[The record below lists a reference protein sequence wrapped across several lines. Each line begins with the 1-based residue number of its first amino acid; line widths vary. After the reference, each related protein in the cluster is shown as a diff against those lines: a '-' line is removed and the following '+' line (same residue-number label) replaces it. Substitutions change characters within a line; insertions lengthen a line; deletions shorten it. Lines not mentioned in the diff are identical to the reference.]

1 MHQLN
6 NNSIIESIGEFFS
19 ELSPQALALIIG
31 ICTAGLYVIGG
42 LLIAFIV
49 GLVALSV
56 TKSGTI
62 IISLYGLLLAGF
74 SMYVFFKAVL
84 NYTKIILSYE
94 YHNN

>member
-19 ELSPQALALIIG
+19 ELSPQALALIVG
-31 ICTAGLYVIGG
+31 ICTAGLYVVGG

-49 GLVALSV
+49 GLLALGV
-56 TKSGTI
+56 TKFGPI
-62 IISLYGLLLAGF
+62 IISLCGLLLAGF

-84 NYTKIILSYE
+84 NYKKIILSYE
-94 YHNN
+94 NHNT